1 MNNKATGG
9 VVLQQLQE
17 VVVMFFQKRK
27 TLLVSFLV
35 STGLI
40 VLFDLLLLT
49 VGGGTHIANSSFWSG
64 WKYPYWVLYVAPAGP
79 VRAALCEFIL
89 NRILMALAVAF
100 CCTLSLVV
108 TTDPLKKYVVL
119 PWLLLL
125 LVQAL
130 RPFFFFRASVTP
142 SYPAVLLYAR
152 LFEIATVMFMLL
164 LPFLTYWTTKFL
176 QRRSL
181 RGTSIVS

>member
-1 MNNKATGG
+1 MNNKATGR

-17 VVVMFFQKRK
+17 VVVMLLQKRR
-27 TLLVSFLV
+27 TLLLSLLVSMGF
-35 STGLI
+35 I
-40 VLFDLLLLT
+40 FLFDLLLLT
-49 VGGGTHIANSSFWSG
+49 VGGGTHIANSSLSSG
-64 WKYPYWVLYVAPAGP
+64 WKYPYWVLFVAPAGP

-108 TTDPLKKYVVL
+108 TTDTLKKYVVL

-130 RPFFFFRASVTP
+130 RPFFFFHASVTP
-142 SYPAVLLYAR
+142 SYPAVLVYAR
-152 LFEIATVMFMLL
+152 LFEIATVMFMFL
-164 LPFLTYWTTKFL
+164 LPFLTYWTTRFL

-181 RGTSIVS
+181 KGSSIVS